1 MSSKFCNVKY
11 QQKVFT
17 LHLNSAASCCRSYP
31 EPLLE
36 TETIQQRVDRWE
48 HEAELL
54 KQGVEIDNC
63 NSCWKI
69 ESQGKLSYRHY
80 QGQDTLKYNRI
91 EILISNLCNQM
102 CSYCSP
108 KYSSTWENSIAG
120 QGMFEKISHTAVKN
134 LQIPLKNQTA
144 RDRLKEI
151 ESYIASCQDNSVSL
165 KLLGGE
171 PLMQINSLQQLL
183 SFSREKIKNLSIVTN
198 LNPPKSKFLKWV
210 LKNFSKDKLRISISL
225 DATPEYNHVPRAGFD
240 SDIFRKNLDL
250 LIDHKINIQF
260 LSTVSVVSIFDL
272 PNFLSWIDQSQL
284 KATFYTLN
292 NPSCLDPTVV
302 PFEFRQHII
311 NNINTEVPVLIEQI
325 LNSDQPLDNLKLFE
339 QYNYLKQ
346 YFDRTDID
354 LTKINNSLFQSYW
367 QWLRERFQK

>member
-1 MSSKFCNVKY
+1 MSSKFCNIKY
-11 QQKVFT
+11 QQKVFI
-17 LHLNSAASCCRSYP
+17 LHLNSAASCCQSYP

-36 TETIQQRVDRWE
+36 TETIQERVDQWE

-69 ESQGKLSYRHY
+69 ENQGKLSYRHY
-80 QGQDTLKYNRI
+80 QGQGTQQFNRI

-108 KYSSTWENSIAG
+108 KYSSTWKNSIAS
-120 QGMFEKISHTAVKN
+120 QGMFEEISHTAIKN

-144 RDRLKEI
+144 RGRLKEI
-151 ESYIASCQDNSVSL
+151 ESYIVSCKDDSVSL
-165 KLLGGE
+165 VLLGGE

-183 SFSREKIKNLSIVTN
+183 SFSCKKIKNLSIVTN

-210 LKNFSKDKLRISISL
+210 LKNFSKDKLQISISL

-240 SDIFRKNLDL
+240 CDIFRKNLDL
-250 LIDHKINIQF
+250 VIDRKINIEF

-272 PNFLSWIDQSQL
+272 PNFLSWIDQNQF
-284 KATFYTLN
+284 KVTFNTVN

-302 PFEFRQHII
+302 PFEFRQHIL
-311 NNINTEVPVLIEQI
+311 NNINTEVPMLIDQI
-325 LNSDQPLDNLKLFE
+325 LNNDQPLDSLKLFE

-346 YFDRTDID
+346 YFDRTNID
-354 LTKINNSLFQSYW
+354 LTKINNTLFQSYW